1 VLFAHLL
8 MSFLDVI
15 DHDGDE
21 FNFRDDSSFSFE
33 NFSFQEFFEALR
45 EDPEVDR
52 CTHKHVTSRFH

>member
-1 VLFAHLL
+1 

>member
-1 VLFAHLL
+1 MLFAHLL

-21 FNFRDDSSFSFE
+21 FNFSDDSSFSFE